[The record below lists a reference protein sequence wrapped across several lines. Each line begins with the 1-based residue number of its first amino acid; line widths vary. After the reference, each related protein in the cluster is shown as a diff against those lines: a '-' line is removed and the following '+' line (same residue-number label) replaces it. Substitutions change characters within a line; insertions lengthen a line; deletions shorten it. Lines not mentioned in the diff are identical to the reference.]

1 MKLKRED
8 IIKQQ
13 KLGKKRPMKA
23 LAKWGSAVAVGLMS
37 LVASPGQFLNLEG
50 PIPLAFTF

>member
-1 MKLKRED
+1 MELKKED
-8 IIKQQ
+8 INRQQ
-13 KLGKKRPMKA
+13 KLNGKSPVRA
-23 LAKWGSAVAVGLMS
+23 FAKWAAASAMGFMS